1 MDFFVNAC
9 QCAFTKVVY
18 HRPPA
23 ASTITNDYPMSSQ
36 KTTYRQVD
44 VGLVG
49 ERLLQLRE
57 LRGASLGT
65 VAGEAGIA
73 KSYLAK
79 LERGEVD
86 NPGVNTL
93 AAVAGVLEISLQELF
108 APPTGSHKRARW
120 SAVVDPLEVERMR
133 ASLPSPLAQF
143 LSELEEAADGGRVTA
158 DVVRTL
164 ASVQL
169 HGRRPR
175 SVEDWRFAYLALL
188 RCVS

>member
-1 MDFFVNAC
+1 
-9 QCAFTKVVY
+9 
-18 HRPPA
+18 
-23 ASTITNDYPMSSQ
+23 MSSLKSTAQ
-36 KTTYRQVD
+36 ID

-57 LRGASLGT
+57 LRGDSLGT
-65 VAGEAGIA
+65 VATKAGIA

-86 NPGVNTL
+86 NPGVGTL
-93 AAVAGVLEISLQELF
+93 GQVASALETSLVELF

-120 SAVVDPLEVERMR
+120 SSVVDPLEVERIR
-133 ASLPSPLAQF
+133 ATLPEA
-143 LSELEEAADGGRVTA
+143 LSRVLEELGSESGRVPA

-175 SVEDWRFAYLALL
+175 TADDWRFAYLALS